1 LWLTPEDR
9 SLPATKVGISG
20 ARAPHFGR
28 RGQILFLATEG
39 NANYLERVNLDG
51 SHRSKVSPYPIL
63 DFESISPG
71 RRWVTAVIPRIP
83 EKNLPAIVAIPLD
96 GGALQRICA
105 SDCATSWSTDGKF
118 LFVSVVYSSRT
129 GMGRSLAIPVGPG
142 ESLPALPAEGIA
154 PLTEPS
160 VVPGSEL
167 VARGGLVPGKDP
179 EHYAWVNTTV
189 HRNLYRISL
198 P

>member
-9 SLPATKVGISG
+9 SLPATRVGISG

-39 NANYLERVNLDG
+39 NTNYLEQINPDG
-51 SHRSKVSPYPIL
+51 SHRSRVFPYPIL
-63 DFESISPG
+63 EFQSVSQG
-71 RRWVTAVIPRIP
+71 RRWVTASISKIS
-83 EKNLPAIVAIPLD
+83 EKSLPAVVVIPLD
-96 GGALQRICA
+96 GGAPQRICA
-105 SDCATSWSTDGKF
+105 SYCATNWATDGKF
-118 LFVSVVYSSRT
+118 LFVSVENSSRT
-129 GMGRSLAIPVGPG
+129 GPGRTLAIPVGPG
-142 ESLPALPAEGIA
+142 ESLPDLPAEGIA
-154 PLTEPS
+154 PPAKWSLVSGVES
-160 VVPGSEL
+160 
-167 VARGGLVPGKDP
+167 VARGGMVPGKDP